1 MRSVQLIIGGS
12 PAPWGLTGVSLHD
25 AGSLSFTNTANSS
38 LIWPAGGLSSGRLD
52 IALSGV
58 PAGAL
63 IDGVEC
69 AEFVELPPVA
79 DSDDSFVDH
88 VVLMTNDLDR
98 TCSSVAGVTGCPLKR
113 VREVGEIRQGFHRI
127 GEGGVIIEVVERAD
141 VSATELWG
149 FVLAT
154 QSFDEIIANAG
165 DLVTEPKQAVQPGRL
180 ISTVKPSA
188 GLGVPVALMT
198 V

>member
-12 PAPWGLTGVSLHD
+12 PAPWGLTGVSPNTRDGVAFAH
-25 AGSLSFTNTANSS
+25 TANAS
-38 LIWPAGGLSSGRLD
+38 LIWPAGDLSPGRLD

-63 IDGVEC
+63 IDGVAC

-98 TCSSVAGVTGCPLKR
+98 TCSSVADVTGCPLKR

-127 GEGGVIIEVVERAD
+127 GEGGVIVEVVERAD
-141 VSATELWG
+141 VSATALWG

-154 QSFDEIIANAG
+154 DSFDEIIATAG
-165 DLVTEPKQAVQPGRL
+165 DLVTEPKQAVQQGRR
-180 ISTVKPSA
+180 ISTVKSSA
-188 GLGVPVALMT
+188 GLGIPVALMT

>member
-1 MRSVQLIIGGS
+1 M
-12 PAPWGLTGVSLHD
+12 
-25 AGSLSFTNTANSS
+25 SFAHTANAS
-38 LIWPAGGLSSGRLD
+38 LIWPAGGLSSGRFD

-63 IDGVEC
+63 IDGVAC
-69 AEFVELPPVA
+69 ADFVELPPVA
-79 DSDDSFVDH
+79 DSDDLFVDH

-98 TCSSVAGVTGCPLKR
+98 TCSSVADVTGFPLKR

-127 GEGGVIIEVVERAD
+127 GDGGVIIEVVERAD
-141 VSATELWG
+141 VTTTELWG

-165 DLVTEPKQAVQPGRL
+165 DLVTEPKQAVQQGRQ
-180 ISTVKPSA
+180 ISTVKSSA

>member
-1 MRSVQLIIGGS
+1 M
-12 PAPWGLTGVSLHD
+12 
-25 AGSLSFTNTANSS
+25 SFVHTANAS
-38 LIWPAGGLSSGRLD
+38 LIWPANHLPTGAFN
-52 IALSGV
+52 IAISGV
-58 PAGAL
+58 RSGSI

-69 AEFVELPPVA
+69 GAFVELPESA
-79 DSDDSFVDH
+79 DSAGCFVDH

-98 TCSSVAGVTGCPLKR
+98 TCSSVADVTGCPLKR

-127 GEGGVIIEVVERAD
+127 GDGGVIIEVVERAD
-141 VSATELWG
+141 VTTTELWG

-165 DLVTEPKQAVQPGRL
+165 DLVTEPKQAVQQGRQ
-180 ISTVKPSA
+180 ISTVKSSA